1 MLRVAIVGCGKVADQ
16 HVQAIRR
23 IGNCAI
29 VSVCDLELLM
39 ARQLA
44 ERFHVPESYSDL
56 NEMLRASRPDV
67 VHITTPPQSH
77 FSLAKQC
84 LEFGSHVYLEKPF
97 AVTTAQTEELIQF
110 ADSRGRKMT
119 VGH

>member
-44 ERFHVPESYSDL
+44 ERFHVPE
-56 NEMLRASRPDV
+56 
-67 VHITTPPQSH
+67 
-77 FSLAKQC
+77 
-84 LEFGSHVYLEKPF
+84 
-97 AVTTAQTEELIQF
+97 
-110 ADSRGRKMT
+110 
-119 VGH
+119 